1 MSTPVSTPTS
11 APVSTP
17 EVSAKDTTNVT
28 STPTGGS
35 ATPTSSATKVP
46 EGESIVKKAMEGIT
60 GEKKPDASAHK
71 EGVEDK
77 KPTESEIQKEV
88 RKMKLKINGQERE
101 YTEDEVIRRA
111 QMFEGADEK
120 FRIANERTKQMEN
133 FFEKL
138 KANPAAVLSHPELGI
153 NLRQFAEDFLT
164 QEIKNEMLS
173 PEERELTELR
183 KFKQEYEENNKKLQE
198 ETKTKQQQAQMEE
211 MQNRQREHFDK
222 QISDILNK
230 SNLPKTPQTVKRV
243 AELLHGALSKGYELD
258 VQMAVDMVRDDYIN
272 GIQSLFGQ
280 LDGDNLINM
289 LGGDLAK
296 KIRQHDLAKI
306 KAKLNSQSQQ
316 PAEMVE
322 VTKQQERTPR
332 QNRNDNKFLTQAEWT
347 ALMRKK
353 AGI

>member
-35 ATPTSSATKVP
+35 ATPTSSTTKVP
-46 EGESIVKKAMEGIT
+46 EGESIVKKTMEGIT
-60 GEKKPDASAHK
+60 GDKKPDVSVPK
-71 EGVEDK
+71 EGAEDK
-77 KPTESEIQKEV
+77 KPTESEIQKEI

-173 PEERELTELR
+173 PEERELNELR
-183 KFKQEYEENNKKLQE
+183 KFKQEAEENNKKIQE

-243 AELLHGALSKGYELD
+243 AEILHGALSKGYELD
-258 VQMAVDMVRDDYIN
+258 VQMAVDMVRDEYTN
-272 GIQSLFGQ
+272 GLQSLFGQ

-306 KAKLNSQSQQ
+306 KAKLNSQTQQ

-322 VTKQQERTPR
+322 ATKQQEQTPR